1 MRNLEVA
8 MRIFELTE
16 RDQGCDRRG
25 STLRSRKSHEIPEG
39 SMRRLSPAATW
50 SISIILALLFAA
62 VGLSKLWGP
71 SSARW
76 SDRFLNWGYPVGFQ
90 YVVGGVEIISGL
102 TLLVPRSRRPAAVS
116 LTLVMAG
123 AVGTH
128 LIHSELPRIIA
139 PLILGILAFL
149 LFLSTPTVEDK
160 RSTP

>member
-1 MRNLEVA
+1 
-8 MRIFELTE
+8 
-16 RDQGCDRRG
+16 
-25 STLRSRKSHEIPEG
+25 
-39 SMRRLSPAATW
+39 MRRLSPAVTW
-50 SISIILALLFAA
+50 PISIILGLLFAA

-71 SSARW
+71 SSVRW

-139 PLILGILAFL
+139 PLVLGILAFL

>member
-1 MRNLEVA
+1 

-16 RDQGCDRRG
+16 RGQECDRRG
-25 STLRSRKSHEIPEG
+25 STLQSRKSHEIPEA

-76 SDRFLNWGYPVGFQ
+76 SDRFLKWGYPGGSQ
-90 YVVGGVEIISGL
+90 YLVGGVEIISGL
-102 TLLVPRSRRPAAVS
+102 ALLVPRSRKPASVS
-116 LTLVMAG
+116 LALVMAG

-128 LIHSELPRIIA
+128 LIHNELPRIIA

-149 LFLSTPTVEDK
+149 LFLSTPTVEHK
-160 RSTP
+160 RSIL